1 MSDSNCISTDIST
14 EDTQLVCC
22 HGRRE

>member
-1 MSDSNCISTDIST
+1 MSNSNSISTGISD

-22 HGRRE
+22 HGRPE